1 MRPDGIPVLVSRC
14 LLGEACRW
22 DGCSKPA
29 PAVFAALGDLEARV
43 RWIPVCPETDG
54 GLPTPREPCEIVPG
68 RTAGDVLE
76 GRGRVAARTGCDCT
90 TPYVEGAR
98 RALEA
103 ARAAG
108 ARAALLK
115 ARSPSCS
122 PCGVYDGRFSGR
134 IVPGRGVTAELL
146 ARSGLAV
153 FSEESPQALRTFIEA
168 LPEYAPKPCAPSPAP
183 LK

>member
-1 MRPDGIPVLVSRC
+1 MAPNGIAVLVSRC
-14 LLGEACRW
+14 LLGEPCRW
-22 DGCSKPA
+22 DGRSKPA
-29 PAVFAALGDLEARV
+29 PAVFAALGGLEARV
-43 RWIPVCPETDG
+43 RWIPVCPETDA
-54 GLPTPREPCEIVPG
+54 GLSTPREPCEIEPG

-76 GRGRVAARTGCDCT
+76 GRGRVAARSGRDCT
-90 TPYVEGAR
+90 VPYVEGAR
-98 RALEA
+98 RALTA

-122 PCGVYDGRFSGR
+122 PGGVCDGRFCGR

-153 FSEESPQALRTFIEA
+153 FSEESPEALRAFIEA
-168 LPEYAPKPCAPSPAP
+168 LPESASKPCATYPAP

>member
-1 MRPDGIPVLVSRC
+1 MNPDGIPVLVSRC

-22 DGCSKPA
+22 DGRSKPA
-29 PAVFAALGDLEARV
+29 PAVFAALGGLEARV

-54 GLPTPREPCEIVPG
+54 GLPTPRPPCEIEYG
-68 RTAGDVLE
+68 RTAGDVLD
-76 GRGRVAARTGCDCT
+76 GRGRIATRPGRDCT
-90 TPYVEGAR
+90 APYVEGAR
-98 RALEA
+98 RALTA
-103 ARAAG
+103 ARSSG
-108 ARAALLK
+108 ARVALLK

-122 PCGVYDGRFSGR
+122 PGGVYDGRFCGR

-153 FSEESPQALRTFIEA
+153 FSEESPEALRAFIEA
-168 LPEYAPKPCAPSPAP
+168 RPESAPKTCAASRAP

>member
-1 MRPDGIPVLVSRC
+1 MASGGIPVLVSRC
-14 LLGEACRW
+14 LLGEPCRW
-22 DGCSKPA
+22 DGRSKPA
-29 PAVFAALGDLEARV
+29 PAVFAALSGLEARV
-43 RWIPVCPETDG
+43 RWITVCPETDG
-54 GLPTPREPCEIVPG
+54 GLSTPRPPCEIEPG
-68 RTAGDVLE
+68 RTAGNVLE
-76 GRGRVAARTGCDCT
+76 GRGRVASQEGRDCT
-90 TPYVEGAR
+90 APYVEGAR

-103 ARAAG
+103 ARVAG

-153 FSEESPQALRTFIEA
+153 FSEESPEALRAFIEA
-168 LPEYAPKPCAPSPAP
+168 LPECAPKPCAASPAP